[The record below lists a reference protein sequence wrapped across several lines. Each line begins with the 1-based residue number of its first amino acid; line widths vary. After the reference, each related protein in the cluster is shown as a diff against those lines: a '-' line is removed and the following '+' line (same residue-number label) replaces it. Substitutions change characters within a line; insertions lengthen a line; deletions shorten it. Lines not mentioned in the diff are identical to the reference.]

1 MKRSAPDRADP
12 APRRRSKAPPPPRE
26 NNAAPAPEGLD
37 RSTERA
43 AVLDEGTAARDRPRR
58 TAKAPG
64 ERALPARPPAAGRER
79 NRAETTARILVS
91 VGEVLAR
98 DGFGALGVNA
108 VAKHAGVDKVLIY
121 RYFGG
126 MSELLKAWGE
136 SGRFWPALDEL
147 IGDDRAPFFELPLAE
162 RYARFFEHFI
172 DGLRAR
178 PLTIEIMAAE
188 VNQRNELT
196 AILESERE
204 AWGAEAARLLGGDV
218 WDERPSLRGVTLLLV
233 AGVQYLLVRSR
244 TIRLFG
250 GLDIRSD
257 QDWAAL
263 KASVRE
269 LAKTLLAPV
278 ERSGDEP
285 RRRSR

>member
-1 MKRSAPDRADP
+1 VKQSAPERPDP
-12 APRRRSKAPPPPRE
+12 TARRRAV
-26 NNAAPAPEGLD
+26 
-37 RSTERA
+37 A
-43 AVLDEGTAARDRPRR
+43 AVSVRTHDAGDDAVAAVV
-58 TAKAPG
+58 
-64 ERALPARPPAAGRER
+64 PAVAARER
-79 NRAETTARILVS
+79 NRADTTARILAA

-136 SGRFWPALDEL
+136 SGRFWPGVDEL
-147 IGDDRAPFFELPLAE
+147 IGDDRTAFFALPLAE

-178 PLTIEIMAAE
+178 PLTLEIMAAE
-188 VNQRNELT
+188 VTERNELT
-196 AILESERE
+196 AILETERE
-204 AWGAEAARLLGGDV
+204 EWGAEASRLLGGDA
-218 WDERPSLRGVTLLLV
+218 WARRPALRGTTLLLV
-233 AGVQYLLVRSR
+233 AGVQYLLIRSR

-257 QDWAAL
+257 GDWTLL
-263 KASVRE
+263 KASVRQ
-269 LAKTLLAPV
+269 LALDLLGDQTPSAPQPKAQP
-278 ERSGDEP
+278 SAP
-285 RRRSR
+285 STSRRTRAR

>member
-1 MKRSAPDRADP
+1 MTEGGP
-12 APRRRSKAPPPPRE
+12 A
-26 NNAAPAPEGLD
+26 
-37 RSTERA
+37 
-43 AVLDEGTAARDRPRR
+43 
-58 TAKAPG
+58 
-64 ERALPARPPAAGRER
+64 RER
-79 NRAETTARILVS
+79 NRADTTARILAA

-147 IGDDRAPFFELPLAE
+147 IGDDRQAFFALPLAE

-178 PLTIEIMAAE
+178 PLTLEIMAAE
-188 VNQRNELT
+188 LAERNELT

-204 AWGAEAARLLGGDV
+204 QWGAEASRLLGSDA
-218 WDERPSLRGVTLLLV
+218 WERRPVLRGTTLLLV
-233 AGVQYLLVRSR
+233 AGVQYLLIRSR

-257 QDWAAL
+257 RDWAGL
-263 KASVRE
+263 KAAVRA
-269 LAKTLLAPV
+269 LALDLLGDDGPAPTAA
-278 ERSGDEP
+278 P
-285 RRRSR
+285 RRTPHAAPRAPSPAAPRATARAPTLTSRRTRAR